1 MAYKKIKQDQVE
13 FLKGKKEEKRAN
25 EELIEQYNELRDLGQ
40 ELLPH
45 QEKRLQLLQTEQALQ
60 TTGLNLE
67 KELNKQSQSGNAE
80 KAKQAQLGKGML
92 DSLKASL
99 KAGDITVSQFKDQ
112 AAIIQQ
118 IASGQLDSAAIQDIL
133 VDNAGNLTAEMEQF
147 LKTQKK
153 ANKNSEMMK
162 GAISE
167 ADSATGGL
175 GSTIMGFV
183 SNPLTGIIALLTAFA
198 QGTDEI
204 GAKFGAIG
212 VKDFRS
218 ELGAARKEF
227 IGMGLDGSAALDVV
241 SDLAGNFGIAF
252 DKAVDL
258 ASTVGEIAKVS
269 GISTEEAANLVG
281 IFTELGGLSAE
292 EAENVAKGTL
302 ELARANNVAPDKVL
316 ADIANSTEAFAMFGG
331 MGAEAFAEAAVQ
343 ARKLGSDVDSMA
355 KSARGMLN
363 FQESIS
369 AEMEAS
375 VMMGRRLDLTRAREL
390 ALQGPTLEFQKEI
403 VKQMGS
409 AAKFN
414 AMDVLTKEALAKAL
428 NFEVGELS
436 KIVNKT
442 KEQKTLAG
450 EISRLE
456 PSELISEDAMSSI
469 AQTISNIKLMGLEL
483 VETYGPQINEIFQA
497 LADIMMPIAER
508 AVAFLTSFAEGDDM
522 MGSLKSSLGAIAS
535 VLAVVATLSVVAS
548 LANIVSS
555 FSKIPVVGAVLGI
568 AAAVG
573 FAAYIASL
581 MGGLETGTEI
591 GGIKKDS
598 VHQLHAGETVLNKQD
613 TEMLR
618 KQQSAISMG
627 RGGNMGGNME
637 LRQLKE
643 EIVGLRQ
650 DMKKYFDLGGSVPRT
665 IVSGV
670 GEALNS
676 VG

>member
-13 FLKGKKEEKRAN
+13 FLKGKEEEKRAN
-25 EELIEQYNELRDLGQ
+25 QELIEQYNELRDLGQ

-45 QEKRLQLLQTEQALQ
+45 QEKRLQLLETEQALQ
-60 TTGLNLE
+60 TTGLDLE

-92 DSLKASL
+92 DSLKQSL
-99 KAGDITVSQFKDQ
+99 KDGAITTDQFKDQ

-133 VDNAGNLTAEMEQF
+133 IDNAGNLTGEMEQY
-147 LKTQKK
+147 LKTQEK

-183 SNPLTGIIALLTAFA
+183 SNPLTAIIGMLTAFA
-198 QGTDEI
+198 EGTDEI
-204 GAKFGAIG
+204 GGKFGAIG

-227 IGMGLDGSAALDVV
+227 IGMGLDGAAALDVV
-241 SDLAGNFGIAF
+241 SDLAANFGIGL
-252 DKAVDL
+252 DKAIDL

-269 GISTEEAANLVG
+269 GISTEEASNLVG
-281 IFTELGGLSAE
+281 LFTELGGLSAE

-302 ELARANNVAPDKVL
+302 ELARANNVAPDRVL

-331 MGAEAFAEAAVQ
+331 KGADAFAEAAVF
-343 ARKLGSDVDSMA
+343 ARKLGSDIDSMA
-355 KSARGMLN
+355 KSGRGMLN
-363 FQESIS
+363 FQESI
-369 AEMEAS
+369 
-375 VMMGRRLDLTRAREL
+375 T
-390 ALQGPTLEFQKEI
+390 
-403 VKQMGS
+403 
-409 AAKFN
+409 
-414 AMDVLTKEALAKAL
+414 KAL
-428 NFEVGELS
+428 NMEVGALS

-442 KEQKTLAG
+442 REQKTLAG
-450 EISRLE
+450 EIAKL
-456 PSELISEDAMSSI
+456 PTSELISEDAMSSI
-469 AQTISNIKLMGLEL
+469 AKTIADIKVMGLEL
-483 VETYGPQINEIFQA
+483 VETYGPQINELFQA

-522 MGSLKSSLGAIAS
+522 MGGLKSSLAAVAT
-535 VLAVVATLSVVAS
+535 VLGIVATLSVVAS
-548 LANIVSS
+548 IANIAASAAA
-555 FSKIPVVGAVLGI
+555 IPMVGWAIGI
-568 AAAVG
+568 AAAIG
-573 FAAYIASL
+573 FGLYINSL
-581 MGGLETGTEI
+581 MSGLATGTEI

-618 KQQSAISMG
+618 RQQSAIAMG
-627 RGGNMGGNME
+627 RGGSVGGNME
-637 LRQLKE
+637 LRHLKE

-670 GEALNS
+670 GEALNN